1 MKIQSVFRYSIITT
15 IFDNLDNMI
24 FFWITIS
31 IFGLTLILFFIFKK
45 INKNHS
51 FPYDEISN
59 IKKYRNSNIEMDNLM
74 ENINE
79 SGNLYKELSR
89 KYHPDRFVNS
99 PNQYLAQEIFQEIT
113 KNKRNVKMLLTLKKR
128 AMEQLEKPLL

>member
-1 MKIQSVFRYSIITT
+1 MKIISIFRYSFITT
-15 IFDNLDNMI
+15 IFDKLDNMI

-31 IFGLTLILFFIFKK
+31 IFGLSLILFLIFKQK
-45 INKNHS
+45 SKNHS
-51 FPYDEISN
+51 FSYDEISN

-113 KNKRNVKMLLTLKKR
+113 KNKRDVQMLLTLKKR
-128 AMEQLEKPLL
+128 AMEQLEKPLP